1 MSVNTVTEHRHRS
14 GGRAARRAI
23 RSAPLA
29 EDLRAIRPGLES
41 GCYKPLGEQDI
52 VKINHAALDVV
63 ERIGL
68 ADATPTVIEAVV
80 AAGGMLKEN
89 GRLCFPQAMVE
100 DMLAKANRNLVL
112 HAQDPKWD
120 LDLSGSHTYFST
132 AGAAVNMI
140 DARSGDYHQSTSQ
153 DLYNIARLVDTLDN
167 IHMFQRSVVC
177 RDIPDTFDL
186 DFNTC
191 YIAVSGTRK
200 HVGSSWSDPE
210 SLQASLKMLHQIAGG
225 EAQWRARPFVSIS
238 SCFVVPPLK
247 FATGALDCLEVAI
260 RGGMPALM
268 LAAGQAGAT
277 SPASLAGAVV
287 QQTAEV
293 LAGFCIANAIKPGA
307 AVIFGTWPFV
317 SDLRTGAMSGG
328 SPEQALLVSAC
339 AQMGRF
345 YDLPTGICSGM
356 SDSKIPDYQAG
367 AEKGYSHA
375 LTANSGANLIYE
387 AAGMHSSL
395 LGCCYESFVLDNDT
409 IGDALRTV
417 RGIEVTDEA
426 IGIESMRA
434 VCEEGPGHYLGHD
447 QTLKLMQTEYYYP
460 ATADRSSPKEW
471 DEKGRPTA
479 LSLAENIVK
488 KTLDEHYP
496 RHIPDALDAW
506 IRDEFVVKLPRD
518 AMTPTASGDT

>member
-1 MSVNTVTEHRHRS
+1 MTTSCRQRS
-14 GGRAARRAI
+14 GGRAARLAL

-41 GCYKPLGEQDI
+41 GRYKPLTRLDI
-52 VKINHAALDVV
+52 EKIHNAALDVV

-68 ADATPTVIEAVV
+68 GDATPSVIEAVIT
-80 AAGGMLKEN
+80 AGGVYKEN
-89 GRLCFPQAMVE
+89 GRLCFPRTLVE
-100 DMLAKANRNLVL
+100 DMLAKARRDLVL
-112 HAQDPKWD
+112 YAQDPKWD

-132 AGAAVNMI
+132 AGAAVTMI
-140 DARSGDYHQSTSQ
+140 DARSGDYRESTAQ

-167 IHMFQRSVVC
+167 IHMFQRTVVC
-177 RDIPDTFDL
+177 RDIQNSYDL
-186 DFNTC
+186 DVNTC
-191 YIAVSGTRK
+191 YLAVSGTRK
-200 HVGSSWSDPE
+200 HVGSSWSNPA
-210 SLQASLKMLHQIAGG
+210 SLQASLKMLHMIAGS
-225 EAQWRARPFVSIS
+225 EAQWRARPFVSMS

-260 RGGMPALM
+260 RNNMPVLL

-293 LAGFCIANAIKPGA
+293 IAGFCIANAITPGA
-307 AVIFGTWPFV
+307 PVIFGTWPFV

-328 SPEQALLVSAC
+328 SPEQALLVAAC
-339 AQMGRF
+339 SQMGRF

-395 LGCCYESFVLDNDT
+395 LGCCYESFVMDNDT

-434 VCEEGPGHYLGHD
+434 VVEEGPGHYLGHE

-479 LSLAENIVK
+479 LSLAERIVN
-488 KTLDEHYP
+488 KTLAEYFP
-496 RHIPDALDAW
+496 RHVSDSVDAT
-506 IRDEFVVKLPRD
+506 IREQFGVILPRS
-518 AMTPTASGDT
+518 AMSASNPLNGQK